1 MSSKLILL
9 IDQDEATREV
19 LHICLQR
26 LAGWNVVCM
35 DCHQCDFKRLLA
47 GKPDA
52 ILLNALMP
60 KFNGLG
66 FIQNI
71 MVKQLKQHPLTR
83 SIPILLITDKAS
95 WFTAEQLRSL
105 GIEGAI
111 AKPFDPTTLPTQIA
125 HLLNWCPETP
135 V

>member
-9 IDQDEATREV
+9 IDQDEETREV

-26 LAGWNVVCM
+26 LAGWNVISM
-35 DCHQCDFKRLLA
+35 DYDPFDLKASLPGQ
-47 GKPDA
+47 PDA

-66 FIQNI
+66 FIQKFA
-71 MVKQLKQHPLTR
+71 VKRLKAHPLTR

-95 WFTAEQLRSL
+95 WFTAEQLRLL
-105 GIEGAI
+105 GVEGAI

-125 HLLNWCPETP
+125 HLLNWCLEAPP
-135 V
+135 